1 MNVIDIVFSVLAII
15 VLLVGIGAAARGGDL
30 RALVAS
36 VVAAGM
42 CMWAPSLIQSGGEPT
57 WEVESSDPIVAMAN
71 NSEVSG
77 HGGMFSVRIE
87 EKNVIRYN
95 VKNEDGSYS
104 LEEIPADGVRVIED
118 ANKDNARIDFETCN
132 QRMFPDRDS
141 ALLDRGCGE
150 RITLHV
156 PEGTVA
162 REHSLDPAR

>member
-1 MNVIDIVFSVLAII
+1 MDVIDIAFSVLAII
-15 VLLVGIGAAARGGDL
+15 VLLVGIGAAARGG
-30 RALVAS
+30 
-36 VVAAGM
+36 
-42 CMWAPSLIQSGGEPT
+42 EPT
-57 WEVESSDPIVAMAN
+57 WEVEPSDPIVAMAN

-77 HGGMFSVRIE
+77 HGSMFSVRIE

-150 RITLHV
+150 RIALHV

>member
-1 MNVIDIVFSVLAII
+1 MKKPRTACRAGSW
-15 VLLVGIGAAARGGDL
+15 LLVELYRGLQRVERGGSGLAVGGGAA
-30 RALVAS
+30 V
-36 VVAAGM
+36 M
-42 CMWAPSLIQSGGEPT
+42 CMWVPSLIQSGGEPT
-57 WEVESSDPIVAMAN
+57 WEVESSDPIVTMAN

-104 LEEIPADGVRVIED
+104 LEEIPADGVRVLED
-118 ANKDNARIDFETCN
+118 ANKNNARIDFETCN

-141 ALLDRGCGE
+141 ALLDRGCGG